1 MATKSPTTIED
12 QLRTAWNQERR
23 FCHARGLSRSIVWL
37 ALILILAFVI
47 DRWLLF
53 SNRVPTGV
61 TLLLSL
67 AGIATMAWVIWK
79 DWIRK
84 LRPYDATRIALEVEG
99 RHPELMSSLVSYTQ
113 MESMTGP
120 TQASDELLQAMR
132 DFALT
137 KSRSLNFSDIID
149 FSQLKKLIAYAGGV
163 LVLTAALSVSWS
175 DYLGAFMQRMA
186 GIDTVYPTRTKI
198 VEITGD
204 VLVRRGDNVEITV
217 RPGGVIPDEAFI
229 HVRSAGGDDAT
240 WTSLPMENVNAG
252 RVFLRELEALDRDT
266 QYYVTLGDQRSD
278 PFLITTVRSPKIVSA
293 ELLLTYPAYLNRD
306 PGKTDQLN
314 VELPEGTRVEWKL
327 RCDKPVGQLGVVYG
341 DKRID
346 ADITDSGRGISFS
359 LTADLSFAYTF
370 EWTEGE
376 SGKSFQFPDVEYS
389 VRVVRDS
396 RPKIAFRSQA
406 PEGLATTAKKA
417 VIHFQA
423 QDDNGLGR
431 IYLVYTVTEPGQ
443 SETPKENRILLRE
456 ASGRSTYKATYA
468 WRVAKHV
475 ANLAPGKQVSY
486 RLEASDLQP
495 NGKDKRV
502 TYSSSHQLTF
512 VENAEYLDW
521 YRREMVGHNESVK
534 IFFRTELSASK
545 KIKQL
550 LKNQS
555 EAKK

>member
-1 MATKSPTTIED
+1 MATKLPTTIED

-23 FCHARGLSRSIVWL
+23 FCHLQGFSRSIVWL

-53 SNRVPTGV
+53 RNRVPTGV
-61 TLLLSL
+61 TLLLSF
-67 AGIATMAWVIWK
+67 AGAATMAWVIWK
-79 DWIRK
+79 DWTSK

-120 TQASDELLQAMR
+120 TQASGELLQAMR

-149 FSQLKKLIAYAGGV
+149 FSQLKKLGAYAAGV
-163 LVLTAALSVSWS
+163 LVLTAALSVVWS

-186 GIDTVYPTRTKI
+186 GIDTVYPTRTQI
-198 VEITGD
+198 VEITGNM
-204 VLVRRGDNVEITV
+204 VVRRGDSAEVVV
-217 RPGGVIPDEAFI
+217 RPGGVIPDKAFI

-240 WTSLPMENVNAG
+240 WTSLPMENLNAG
-252 RVFLRELEALDRDT
+252 RVFRRELETLDHDT
-266 QYYVTLGDQRSD
+266 QYYVTVGDERSD
-278 PFLITTVRSPKIVSA
+278 PFLIRTVRSPKIVSA
-293 ELLLTYPAYLNRD
+293 ELLLTYPAYLNREA
-306 PGKTDQLN
+306 GKTDQLN
-314 VELPEGTRVEWKL
+314 VELPEGTRIEWKL
-327 RCDKPVGQLGVVYG
+327 RSDKPVRKLGVVYG

-359 LTADLSFAYTF
+359 LTADSSFAYTF

-376 SGKSFQFPDVEYS
+376 SGKSFQYQDVEYS

-396 RPKIAFRSQA
+396 RPKIAFRNKP
-406 PEGLATTAKKA
+406 PEGLATMAKKA
-417 VIHFQA
+417 LIDFQA

-443 SETPKENRILLRE
+443 SETPKVNRILLRE
-456 ASGRSTYKATYA
+456 ASGRSTYRATYA

-475 ANLAPGKQVSY
+475 ANLAPGKQVTY

-495 NGKDKRV
+495 NEKDKRV

-512 VENAEYLDW
+512 VENAEYLNW

-534 IFFRTELSASK
+534 IFFRAEMSASK

-550 LKNQS
+550 LKNQPES
-555 EAKK
+555 K